1 MIKLKVKFKLLVKE
15 SNLTSLPLASVVGTD
30 WLKPLHHCSILR
42 SPELG
47 APPIT
52 SQPHSQPF
60 RTAALAKLERDWHF
74 PQNMPSSPCYV
85 SKQNLR
91 ATSYAC
97 VYSPE
102 YYSSHRTTDYNFTL
116 ACPNSPTNQPIWP
129 LFQFYIGRSK
139 WRQAHLAIP
148 PRTGTASPRY
158 EPRSPSSSRPS
169 RRSGRAS
176 PTSRAS

>member
-1 MIKLKVKFKLLVKE
+1 MIKFKVKFKLLFKE
-15 SNLTSLPLASVVGTD
+15 STLTSLPLASVVGTD

-52 SQPHSQPF
+52 SKPHSQPF

-85 SKQNLR
+85 NKTLELLRTHVCTPQN
-91 ATSYAC
+91 T
-97 VYSPE
+97 
-102 YYSSHRTTDYNFTL
+102 TL
-116 ACPNSPTNQPIWP
+116 AIEPQTITLHLLAQTAQPINP
-129 LFQFYIGRSK
+129 FGLYFNSIPEGQK

-148 PRTGTASPRY
+148 PRTGTASPLY